1 MARVKV
7 MVVGLGPIGRACAR
21 EIADA
26 KDLSLAAAVDPAP
39 ELAGRDLGELIGRE
53 SAKGIVV
60 AKDLRG
66 TKARGVKAAVHAASS
81 RFPGAIPL
89 LRELVGGGCDVV
101 STCEELIA
109 ARVRWPGP
117 AAKLDREC
125 RRLERRILL
134 GGINPGYLMDVL
146 PVSLASVCTEVRSV
160 RIGRYVDTAKR
171 RGALQRKTGAGM
183 PVAEF
188 RRLAKSGSIG
198 HVGLRDSA
206 LYVLDRLG
214 LHADDVT
221 ETIRPIVAK
230 TAFRK
235 GALVVP
241 AGTTAG
247 VHQVVTAKD
256 ARGKTIALLDLKMA
270 AGLPDPHDAV
280 RIAGTPPVDVRIDG
294 GVHGD
299 TGTVARVLAQLR
311 ALADEPAGF
320 RL

>member
-1 MARVKV
+1 MRIT
-7 MVVGLGPIGRACAR
+7 VVGLGPIGRAVAR

-26 KDLSLAAAVDPAP
+26 KELVLAAAVDPAP
-39 ELAGRDLGELIGRE
+39 GIAGEDLGAVIDRK

-66 TKARGVKAAVHAASS
+66 ASRRGVKAAVHAASS
-81 RFPGAIPL
+81 RFPGAVPL
-89 LRELVGGGCDVV
+89 LRELVGSGLDVV

-109 ARVRWPGP
+109 ARVRWP
-117 AAKLDREC
+117 AQARRLDLEC
-125 RRLERRILL
+125 RRLDRRILL

-146 PVSLASVCTEVRSV
+146 PVSLASACTEVRGI

-183 PVAEF
+183 AVAEF
-188 RRLAKSGSIG
+188 RRLARDGGIG

-214 LHADDVT
+214 LRATDVT

-230 TAFRK
+230 NAYRK
-235 GALVVP
+235 GGLVVP

-247 VHQVVTAKD
+247 VHPVVRARD
-256 ARGKTIALLDLKMA
+256 ARGRTIALLDLKMA

-311 ALADEPAGF
+311 QLREEPAGF